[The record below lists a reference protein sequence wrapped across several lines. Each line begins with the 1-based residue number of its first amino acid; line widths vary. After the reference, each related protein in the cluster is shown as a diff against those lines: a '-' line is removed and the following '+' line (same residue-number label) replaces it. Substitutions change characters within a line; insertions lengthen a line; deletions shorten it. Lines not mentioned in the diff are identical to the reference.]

1 MLYMFLMSLQ
11 ALINYKDKATIEE
24 SKYIPRGGYKQFLK
38 PYGLKGKRLDFLR
51 NGFFNFNN
59 GSLLGDVFESFLV
72 FKLSKQKFTIVSF
85 KFQPLLFFAIG
96 GFRRNKQIP
105 DCALVKLAP
114 ED

>member
-1 MLYMFLMSLQ
+1 MCRTVSDAVNVLDVI
-11 ALINYKDKATIEE
+11 AGVDYKDKATIEA

-38 PYGLKGKRLDFLR
+38 PYGLKGKRLDFLK

-85 KFQPLLFFAIG
+85 KFQPFF
-96 GFRRNKQIP
+96 FFFDWWVPQ
-105 DCALVKLAP
+105 
-114 ED
+114 E